1 MCYMGMLAH
10 KIFEN
15 YQQMFII
22 FFLSPLERRA
32 CFLILIHLSFWVFF
46 HLMMLCGFREEVENV
61 QCFPKLKLAMLNNW
75 FDAYIMTVNF
85 TARV

>member
-1 MCYMGMLAH
+1 MCYMGMLAL

-32 CFLILIHLSFWVFF
+32 CFLILIHLSFF
-46 HLMMLCGFREEVENV
+46 HLMMLCGFREVENV
-61 QCFPKLKLAMLNNW
+61 KRFPKLKLAMLSNW